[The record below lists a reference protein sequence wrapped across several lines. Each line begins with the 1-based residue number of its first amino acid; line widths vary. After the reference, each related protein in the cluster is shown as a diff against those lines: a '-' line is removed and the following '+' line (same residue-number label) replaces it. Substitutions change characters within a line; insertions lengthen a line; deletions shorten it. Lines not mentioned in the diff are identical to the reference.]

1 MGLLGGAMKSGLA
14 LKAARIA
21 KREMSK
27 PENQRKAKDLLGKV
41 RGRGKKR

>member
-1 MGLLGGAMKSGLA
+1 MGLFRGALKSGLA
-14 LKAARIA
+14 IKAAKIA

-41 RGRGKKR
+41 KNRGKTR